1 MCLHAWSLLFSP
13 KAHHKLSTHVH
24 RFVIACTVYH
34 AKHEHWLR
42 LFCQLNPF
50 LRKTFNKTIRWVDLY
65 VTKHKL
71 NHSLTSYID
80 TVSIMH
86 QSHRGYVYPPSA
98 PPPLKWSPI
107 TQPKPSSLQPKLLH
121 HHSQNELDIRHP
133 ASIFNSIQY
142 DVFVILFIE
151 KQKLNMRVS

>member
-13 KAHHKLSTHVH
+13 KAHYKLSTHVH

-80 TVSIMH
+80 TVINRASIA
-86 QSHRGYVYPPSA
+86 SWVRLPSKR
-98 PPPLKWSPI
+98 PPPLNGVPSPN
-107 TQPKPSSLQPKLLH
+107 QNPSSLQPKLLH

-151 KQKLNMRVS
+151 KQKFNMRVS